1 MAEIKS
7 KFSKP
12 ALTVEQQVDLLISRG
27 LRIDDRELA
36 SHYLRFIGYY
46 RLSAYYIPFLEPEAN
61 TDNHHFKRSTS
72 FDKILDL
79 YIFDRKLR
87 LLVMDAVERI
97 EVATRATISN
107 TASVKYGSH
116 WFLEQKYFDSE
127 FNHNMFLEQIES
139 ILAKDQPETFIQHYK
154 NNYNLDIDI
163 EVYSEGRRIGI
174 AN

>member
-46 RLSAYYIPFLEPEAN
+46 RLSAYYIPFQEPEGN

-79 YIFDRKLR
+79 YIYSRF
-87 LLVMDAVERI
+87 I
-97 EVATRATISN
+97 
-107 TASVKYGSH
+107 
-116 WFLEQKYFDSE
+116 YF
-127 FNHNMFLEQIES
+127 
-139 ILAKDQPETFIQHYK
+139 
-154 NNYNLDIDI
+154 
-163 EVYSEGRRIGI
+163 
-174 AN
+174 